1 MVAFLAYFCFSWRW
15 MGNPFLWIP
24 HSFWISFFIL
34 FVLGIW
40 ALEST
45 TFLFAQIGETERM
58 AIFDIR
64 VNEVFVRQVRFCGL
78 LIAYSS
84 LFLRSLFA
92 LPSLQGRDDNIG
104 FRDICV
110 KQTCVYAACR
120 AGFTCGGGTDFVR
133 GWRKPDASMER
144 GWCSLGTAKVQRWFL
159 SCINK
164 ISPFLSKFVA

>member
-1 MVAFLAYFCFSWRW
+1 
-15 MGNPFLWIP
+15 
-24 HSFWISFFIL
+24 
-34 FVLGIW
+34 LGIW

-78 LIAYSS
+78 LVAYSS

-104 FRDICV
+104 FRETGV
-110 KQTCVYAACR
+110 KQTCLFAVLEAGYSGADR
-120 AGFTCGGGTDFVR
+120 ANFMR
-133 GWRKPDASMER
+133 G
-144 GWCSLGTAKVQRWFL
+144 
-159 SCINK
+159 
-164 ISPFLSKFVA
+164 